1 MLSGGGGLVSTAA
14 DYDRFIQML
23 LHTDASPA
31 GELDGIRLL
40 SPRTVG
46 YMARNHLPGG
56 LDLETFGRPLYAE
69 SPFRGVGFGL
79 GFAVVLD
86 PVPGKVIGSAGELS
100 WGGAASTTFW
110 IDQDE
115 RPDRLVLHPAAP
127 VQHLPDPPA
136 AAPARLPGA
145 DRLISRTGPAD
156 PPRSPIRAF
165 TSSPSAPHRPS
176 SLATKYRPMAQIVVI
191 GGGLVGLTAGMLL
204 ARDGHQVTVTERD
217 AAGPRGRAGDV
228 WQRWDR
234 RGVNQF
240 RQLHFMLPR
249 WRAVMEREL
258 PEVIAELE
266 ALGGVRTSMLGTL
279 PDEMTGGKRD
289 GDERF
294 ETVTG
299 RRPVLEAAVAQAA
312 KCTDGLT
319 VCRGVAVTGLVTG
332 AESIAGVPHVA
343 GVTIG
348 EPRRSTRTWWST
360 PPGRSPVSG
369 MLAAIGARRPDEE
382 KEDCGFVYYARHF
395 RSPDGSC
402 PPAMERLLQHF
413 EGVSI
418 LTLPCDSGTWGVGLV
433 TSARDK
439 EPRALRAVPAWEAAL
454 ALFPNVA
461 HWGAAEPI
469 TGVQVIAGI
478 EDRHRSHVVDG
489 EPVVT
494 GLAAVGDAW
503 ACTNPSLGRA
513 PRSGCCTPAPCATCS
528 ARSARMSRSGW
539 PAGSTRSPRP
549 RSVPTTGPRS
559 SSTGTG
565 WPRSTA
571 RSPASR
577 TSPTTQPGI
586 SARPCTRPRRATPTC
601 CAPTPR
607 WRR

>member
-1 MLSGGGGLVSTAA
+1 
-14 DYDRFIQML
+14 
-23 LHTDASPA
+23 
-31 GELDGIRLL
+31 
-40 SPRTVG
+40 
-46 YMARNHLPGG
+46 
-56 LDLETFGRPLYAE
+56 
-69 SPFRGVGFGL
+69 
-79 GFAVVLD
+79 
-86 PVPGKVIGSAGELS
+86 
-100 WGGAASTTFW
+100 
-110 IDQDE
+110 
-115 RPDRLVLHPAAP
+115 
-127 VQHLPDPPA
+127 
-136 AAPARLPGA
+136 
-145 DRLISRTGPAD
+145 
-156 PPRSPIRAF
+156 
-165 TSSPSAPHRPS
+165 
-176 SLATKYRPMAQIVVI
+176 MAQIVVI
-191 GGGLVGLTAGMLL
+191 GGGLNGLTAGMLL

-258 PEVIAELE
+258 PEVIGELE

-348 EPRRSTRTWWST
+348 GATQVHADLVVDAAGR
-360 PPGRSPVSG
+360 RSPVSG

-402 PPAMERLLQHF
+402 PAAMERLLQHF

-439 EPRALRAVPAWEAAL
+439 ELRALRAVPAWEAAL

-503 ACTNPSLGRA
+503 ACTNPSLGRGASIGLLHACALRDLLREVSPDEPERLARRFDEITQATVGPYYRATLEFDRHRLAEINGEITGQPYQPDDPAWDFSKALYAAAACDPDVLRAYTSVAAMTALPIDALAEPGMLDKVISLGTTA
-513 PRSGCCTPAPCATCS
+513 PRYSAP
-528 ARSARMSRSGW
+528 G
-539 PAGSTRSPRP
+539 PPR
-549 RSVPTTGPRS
+549 
-559 SSTGTG
+559 
-565 WPRSTA
+565 A
-571 RSPASR
+571 ELLDAL
-577 TSPTTQPGI
+577 
-586 SARPCTRPRRATPTC
+586 
-601 CAPTPR
+601 APYT
-607 WRR
+607 

>member
-1 MLSGGGGLVSTAA
+1 
-14 DYDRFIQML
+14 
-23 LHTDASPA
+23 
-31 GELDGIRLL
+31 
-40 SPRTVG
+40 
-46 YMARNHLPGG
+46 
-56 LDLETFGRPLYAE
+56 
-69 SPFRGVGFGL
+69 
-79 GFAVVLD
+79 
-86 PVPGKVIGSAGELS
+86 
-100 WGGAASTTFW
+100 
-110 IDQDE
+110 
-115 RPDRLVLHPAAP
+115 
-127 VQHLPDPPA
+127 
-136 AAPARLPGA
+136 
-145 DRLISRTGPAD
+145 
-156 PPRSPIRAF
+156 
-165 TSSPSAPHRPS
+165 
-176 SLATKYRPMAQIVVI
+176 MAQIVVI
-191 GGGLVGLTAGMLL
+191 GSGLAGLTAGMLL

-266 ALGGVRTSMLGTL
+266 ALGGVRTSMLGAL

-332 AESIAGVPHVA
+332 TESIAGVPHVA
-343 GVTIG
+343 GVAIG
-348 EPRRSTRTWWST
+348 GATEVHADLVVDAAGR
-360 PPGRSPVSG
+360 RSPVSG

-433 TSARDK
+433 TSARDR
-439 EPRALRAVPAWEAAL
+439 ELRALRAVPAWEAAL

-461 HWGAAEPI
+461 HWGAAQPI

-478 EDRHRSHVVDG
+478 EDRHRRHVVDG
-489 EPVVT
+489 EPVAT
-494 GLAAVGDAW
+494 GLAAIGDAW
-503 ACTNPSLGRA
+503 ACTNPSLGRGASIGLLHACTLRDLLREVGPDEPERLARRFDEVTQATVGPYYRATLEFDRHRLAEINGEITGQPYQPDDPAWEISKALYAAAAYDPDVLRAYTSVAAMTALPRDALAEPGMLDKVISLGSTA
-513 PRSGCCTPAPCATCS
+513 PRYS
-528 ARSARMSRSGW
+528 A
-539 PAGSTRSPRP
+539 
-549 RSVPTTGPRS
+549 TGP
-559 SSTGTG
+559 
-565 WPRSTA
+565 PRA
-571 RSPASR
+571 ELLDAL
-577 TSPTTQPGI
+577 
-586 SARPCTRPRRATPTC
+586 
-601 CAPTPR
+601 APYT
-607 WRR
+607 

>member
-1 MLSGGGGLVSTAA
+1 
-14 DYDRFIQML
+14 
-23 LHTDASPA
+23 
-31 GELDGIRLL
+31 
-40 SPRTVG
+40 
-46 YMARNHLPGG
+46 
-56 LDLETFGRPLYAE
+56 
-69 SPFRGVGFGL
+69 
-79 GFAVVLD
+79 
-86 PVPGKVIGSAGELS
+86 
-100 WGGAASTTFW
+100 
-110 IDQDE
+110 
-115 RPDRLVLHPAAP
+115 
-127 VQHLPDPPA
+127 
-136 AAPARLPGA
+136 
-145 DRLISRTGPAD
+145 
-156 PPRSPIRAF
+156 
-165 TSSPSAPHRPS
+165 
-176 SLATKYRPMAQIVVI
+176 MAQIVVI

-332 AESIAGVPHVA
+332 AESIPGVPYVA

-348 EPRRSTRTWWST
+348 GATQVHADLVVDAAGR
-360 PPGRSPVSG
+360 RSPVSG

-418 LTLPCDSGTWGVGLV
+418 LTLPCDSGTWGVGFV

-439 EPRALRAVPAWEAAL
+439 ELRALRAVPAWEAAL

-503 ACTNPSLGRA
+503 ACTNPSLGRGA
-513 PRSGCCTPAPCATCS
+513 SIGLLHACALRDLLREVSPDEPERLARRFERGHQGHGRSLLPGHARVRPAPAGRDQRRDHRPAVP
-528 ARSARMSRSGW
+528 AR
-539 PAGSTRSPRP
+539 RP
-549 RSVPTTGPRS
+549 SLGFQQGPVR
-559 SSTGTG
+559 GRG
-565 WPRSTA
+565 V
-571 RSPASR
+571 
-577 TSPTTQPGI
+577 
-586 SARPCTRPRRATPTC
+586 RPRRAARLHLGGGDDRVADRRTGRAGHAGQGDLARHDG
-601 CAPTPR
+601 APVLRHGPAPSRTPR
-607 WRR
+607 GPRLAHRVSRPAPR